1 MSKFIDEN
9 AVGDD
14 PSKAVEDDK
23 LLDVR
28 FSTEERLNQAL
39 MTRINDTNR
48 AHEERAELLDA
59 AHKFDE
65 ATAER
70 AKKLPDTPIM
80 RKIDFV
86 TIRVPGDKTF
96 FVHRPVWAADKIRFR
111 AKYEA
116 FKNASGEAV
125 EGTPID
131 VLPEIKPSQVADL
144 KYVGVTTIEQ
154 LARVSDGSP
163 LMTMMGGIG
172 LKQRA
177 AAWVAK
183 NRRTSV
189 VVQTNEALAERD
201 AQIAD
206 LKAQMAEVLATL
218 EAQRAPAEPVK
229 AARK

>member
-1 MSKFIDEN
+1 MSKYIDEN

-14 PSKAVEDDK
+14 PRKASEDDK
-23 LLDVR
+23 MLDVR
-28 FSTEERLNQAL
+28 FTTEDRLNHAL
-39 MTRINDTNR
+39 MTRIDETNR

-65 ATAER
+65 AKAER
-70 AKKLPDTPIM
+70 EKKLPDTPIM

-96 FVHRPVWAADKIRFR
+96 FSHRPVRAADKIRFR

-116 FKNASGEAV
+116 FKNASGEPV

-131 VLPEIKPSQVADL
+131 MLPEMKPSQVETL

-154 LARVSDGSP
+154 LATVSDASP
-163 LMTMMGGIG
+163 MMSMMGGTG

-177 AAWVAK
+177 AEWVK
-183 NRRTSV
+183 RNRRVSMA
-189 VVQTNEALAERD
+189 VQTNEALRERD
-201 AQIAD
+201 EKIARMEEQIAA
-206 LKAQMAEVLATL
+206 LMASNEAARAQ
-218 EAQRAPAEPVK
+218 AEPAKV
-229 AARK
+229 ARK

>member
-14 PSKAVEDDK
+14 PSKAAEDDK

-28 FSTEERLNQAL
+28 FTTEERLNHAM
-39 MTRINDTNR
+39 MTRINDINR

-96 FVHRPVWAADKIRFR
+96 YVHRPVWAADKIRFR

-116 FKNASGEAV
+116 FKNSTGEPF

-131 VLPEIKPSQVADL
+131 ILPEIKPSQVADL

-154 LARVSDGSP
+154 LAKVADSSP
-163 LMTMMGGIG
+163 MMGMMGGNG

-183 NRRTSV
+183 NRKTSV
-189 VVQTNEALAERD
+189 VTQTNEALKERD
-201 AQIAD
+201 DRIA
-206 LKAQMAEVLATL
+206 KL
-218 EAQRAPAEPVK
+218 EEQLQALIAASEAGRAVEPAK